1 MPCRG
6 AAAACLDHAQA
17 LRRSGVPNRFMDTL
31 SKLALGLIGR
41 NRPRPLQGP
50 ASRTVVLPPARRT
63 GGLPLME
70 ALAAR
75 RSERAFS
82 PRTLDDQL
90 LADLLWAATGI
101 NRPADGG
108 RTTPSAMHAQEID
121 LYAALPTG
129 LYRYEPQEHRLALA
143 IDSDV
148 RRVTGYQD
156 FVDDAA
162 LDLVFVADHRRMGRV
177 PAAQRESYA
186 SCAAGAM
193 AQNVYLFC
201 ASAGLATVLR
211 AWFDRPALAHAMG
224 LGDDEQVLFAQ
235 TVGYRG

>member
-1 MPCRG
+1 M
-6 AAAACLDHAQA
+6 
-17 LRRSGVPNRFMDTL
+17 
-31 SKLALGLIGR
+31 
-41 NRPRPLQGP
+41 
-50 ASRTVVLPPARRT
+50 VLPPARRS

-75 RSERAFS
+75 RSERAFA
-82 PRTLDDQL
+82 PQALEGQV
-90 LADLLWAATGI
+90 LADLLWAAAGV
-101 NRPADGG
+101 NRPDEGG
-108 RTTPSAMHAQEID
+108 STAPSAMHAQEID

-156 FVDDAA
+156 FVDDAG
-162 LDLVFVADHRRMGRV
+162 LDLVCVADNRRMGRV
-177 PAAQRESYA
+177 PAAHREAYA

>member
-1 MPCRG
+1 
-6 AAAACLDHAQA
+6 
-17 LRRSGVPNRFMDTL
+17 MDTL

-41 NRPRPLQGP
+41 NRPRPLLVTP
-50 ASRTVVLPPARRT
+50 ATLRPLPPTQRA

-75 RSERAFS
+75 QSQRAFS
-82 PRTLDDQL
+82 SEPLSDQL
-90 LADLLWAATGI
+90 LADVLWAAAGV

-108 RTTPSAMHAQEID
+108 RTAPSAMHAQEID
-121 LYAALPTG
+121 LYVALPSG
-129 LYRYEPQEHRLALA
+129 LYRYEPANHRLTLA
-143 IDSDV
+143 MDSDV

-156 FVDDAA
+156 FVDNAA

-177 PAAQRESYA
+177 PAARRESYA

-211 AWFDRPALAHAMG
+211 AWFDRSALSQAMG
-224 LGDDEQVLFAQ
+224 LTEDEQVLFAQ
-235 TVGYRG
+235 TVGHPAGGTLPQQATSTVA